1 MHCVSKQRVEEACQS
16 CCNDGWLN
24 GDAVHMLVEQ
34 AIVACGGVAHVVPPG
49 SSTHLFSSNS
59 VVWKGCCSSGDTL
72 PHIESQLSKQ
82 VVIIIMYNHVV
93 LPSGVLPSAV
103 VLSG

>member
-1 MHCVSKQRVEEACQS
+1 MDCVSKQRVEEARQS

-59 VVWKGCCSSGDTL
+59 VVWKDCCSSKDTL
-72 PHIESQLSKQ
+72 PHIESQLSNQ
-82 VVIIIMYNHVV
+82 VVIIMLRTIM
-93 LPSGVLPSAV
+93 
-103 VLSG
+103 